1 MIRTSRGKMTA
12 AHCEAIRI
20 LEAKHRLKIVK
31 KEVQPTI
38 KFLAELAIMLYSVL
52 GKLTISEA
60 YQVWIIAHQYGVVN
74 GAMFQMQSD
83 ISYWYGVNAFG
94 LSDQHLSA
102 LNANLPRVKAQ
113 SRLHD
118 GNFSARDPQAVFDL
132 VMTAYNDEQMALE
145 ARAEAIKSLMKK
157 EGQ

>member
-1 MIRTSRGKMTA
+1 
-12 AHCEAIRI
+12 
-20 LEAKHRLKIVK
+20 
-31 KEVQPTI
+31 
-38 KFLAELAIMLYSVL
+38 
-52 GKLTISEA
+52 
-60 YQVWIIAHQYGVVN
+60 
-74 GAMFQMQSD
+74 
-83 ISYWYGVNAFG
+83 
-94 LSDQHLSA
+94 